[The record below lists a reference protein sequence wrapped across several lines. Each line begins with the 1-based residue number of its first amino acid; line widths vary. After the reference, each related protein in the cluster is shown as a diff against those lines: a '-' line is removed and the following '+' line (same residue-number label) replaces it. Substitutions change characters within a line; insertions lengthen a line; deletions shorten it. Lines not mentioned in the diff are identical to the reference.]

1 MEMDFHEKIKEQRKV
16 MNLTQKEIAS
26 SLGIGQDLYSRYE
39 NGKLSF
45 PSTLIPEL
53 CYFLEM
59 TPNELFEYERYVKI
73 YHDNNSK
80 KRRKKD

>member
-1 MEMDFHEKIKEQRKV
+1 MDFHEKIKEQRKV

-45 PSTLIPEL
+45 QSTLIPEL

-73 YHDNNSK
+73 YHTNDSK
-80 KRRKKD
+80 KRKKKD